1 MFFKYMESGPLG
13 VNCCLLGDEAAG
25 TGAVVDPGG
34 SVDLLW
40 REMAASGLK
49 FDKILLTHGHFD
61 HTGAVEELRRA
72 LGGAPVYLHAADA
85 ALLGADRLFP
95 ALGETV
101 PYGEGDTVTVGG
113 LAFSVLHTPGHT
125 PGSVT
130 LAGEGLL
137 LTGDTL
143 FAGSMGRTDFPGG
156 SGRAMAASL
165 RRLGELAGAWRV
177 VPGHGE
183 ETTLDR
189 EREHNPYLREAMG
202 R

>member
-1 MFFKYMESGPLG
+1 MFLKRIQAGALDT
-13 VNCCLLGDEAAG
+13 NCYLLGDEAAG
-25 TGAVVDPGG
+25 QGAVVDPGG
-34 SVDLLW
+34 SFDLLW

-72 LGGAPVYLHAADA
+72 LGGVSVYLHAADA

-101 PYGEGDTVTVGG
+101 PYGEGDTVAVGK
-113 LAFSVLHTPGHT
+113 LTLSVLHTPGHT

-137 LTGDTL
+137 FTGDTL
-143 FAGSMGRTDFPGG
+143 FAGSMGRTDFAGG
-156 SGRAMAASL
+156 SGADMMASL
-165 RRLGELAGAWRV
+165 KRLGELAGDWRV
-177 VPGHGE
+177 LPGHGE

-189 EREHNPYLREAMG
+189 ERKCNPYLQGAMG

>member
-1 MFFKYMESGPLG
+1 MFFKYMEAGPLG

-61 HTGAVEELRRA
+61 HTGAVEELRCA

-85 ALLGADRLFP
+85 ALLGGDRLFP
-95 ALGETV
+95 ALGETA